1 MELRWANCSWVVD
14 AQRSWKLQQQHSRDT
29 GEFAKSL
36 LGDAEKI
43 LLESLERRA
52 VVLGNT

>member
-36 LGDAEKI
+36 LGDAEEI